1 MQSNRHG
8 KQKKWCMTIL
18 PLTMVMGMIIAY
30 MGIAVL
36 DRGDRI
42 SVVEA
47 KEAEVAEAV
56 EQMPETTDV
65 TEGIAEQTAVDVDM
79 TGVFDLALFE
89 DTPEEQNTGMEST
102 KEIVNGTILGSV
114 PAADYSFSFDGSL
127 DNAVAVRREG
137 DVEGFNE
144 GTYPVADAGITP
156 QYVAGMEGQALYLD
170 GSYGVE
176 LTGIEGLADS
186 YTISFWFRAEELCDW
201 SPFFLLGS
209 NLLDAGV
216 SQNYIS
222 FNKKTTEEGVDVVPI
237 FNTVNCTWGNSCEI
251 RPCSEDTKQ
260 IDLGQWNYL
269 TICVDG
275 TQLSETDQ
283 TKVMGYLYLNSEL
296 IGSGEVSKLS
306 LEEENMYAY
315 VGINCYDR
323 LFRSCYDE
331 IHIWNSLLNENQIS
345 AMYAAYQK
353 SAS

>member
-8 KQKKWCMTIL
+8 KQKKWCMTFL
-18 PLTMVMGMIIAY
+18 PLTMVIGMIIAY
-30 MGIAVL
+30 VGIAVL

-42 SVVEA
+42 PIVEA
-47 KEAEVAEAV
+47 KEAEVAETV
-56 EQMPETTDV
+56 ELMPETDAM
-65 TEGIAEQTAVDVDM
+65 AEMPEESTAAAVAVNM
-79 TGVFDLALFE
+79 TGAFDLALA
-89 DTPEEQNTGMEST
+89 DNTPEEENPGVKPT

-114 PAADYSFSFDGSL
+114 PVADYSFSFDGSL

-137 DVEGFNE
+137 DVDGFNE

-156 QYVAGMEGQALYLD
+156 QYVEGMEGQALYLD
-170 GSYGVE
+170 GNYGVE

-201 SPFFLLGS
+201 SPFFLIGS

-222 FNKKTTEEGVDVVPI
+222 FNKKSTEEGVDVVPI

-275 TQLSETDQ
+275 TRLSETDQ

-306 LEEENMYAY
+306 LEEENMHAY

-353 SAS
+353 